1 MFEERIEKLRAE
13 KEKERY
19 EAINQELTKRFFER
33 TASETVASLT
43 AILRNFA
50 TQPRKTAERA

>member
-19 EAINQELTKRFFER
+19 EAINRELTKRFFER
-33 TASETVASLT
+33 TANETVASLA